1 MRIPRTGTL
10 LALAFGL
17 SLAACNR
24 TEPVAPTS
32 EAVSPEPPQ
41 IPQDA
46 AFAKEAYA
54 LKSNGKDP
62 AEIAAALRELRAR
75 YGYPAL
81 RREMSSSQAVP
92 AAVPGALA
100 SGALGKAAATTVWTQ
115 AREVNIIYYF
125 AHSQVVSV
133 PANATLQATG
143 IQVDA
148 TSDPMIMG
156 FYKSVGTDN
165 PEAYRVKFVG
175 FNDDW
180 APGSLSSRFVW
191 TNNTGAAKSIR
202 IVSWC
207 YPDAYGQTTMN
218 YKVTLSGT
226 TLASYTHTM
235 WVNGNTQF
243 ETDRP
248 SSGTAGCT
256 GPTGSNVELKRDPHS
271 PTGFGSTLVAF
282 DEGTMEGSFIRD
294 TDFAL
299 RMSRP
304 LLQSGHNFLM
314 GYFEGDGYQPSP
326 MDESDATID
335 KLDAHYHFPFY
346 FAWQVDRYNCP

>member
-1 MRIPRTGTL
+1 MRTLRTGTL
-10 LALAFGL
+10 LALALGIGL
-17 SLAACNR
+17 VACNR
-24 TEPVAPTS
+24 TETVAPTS
-32 EAVSPEPPQ
+32 GGASPEPPQ
-41 IPQDA
+41 SPKDA

-54 LKSNGKDP
+54 LKSNEKDP
-62 AEIAAALRELRAR
+62 AKIASALRELRTR

-81 RREMSSSQAVP
+81 RREMSASEAVP
-92 AAVPGALA
+92 AGVPGALV
-100 SGALGKAAATTVWTQ
+100 SGALGKAATTTSWTQ
-115 AREVNIIYYF
+115 VRAVNIIYYF
-125 AHSQVVSV
+125 AHTQVVSV

-165 PEAYRVKFVG
+165 PAAYRVKFVG

-226 TLASYTHTM
+226 TLAAYTRTM
-235 WVNGNTQF
+235 WVNGATQF
-243 ETDRP
+243 YTRVP
-248 SSGTAGCT
+248 SDYAGCT
-256 GPTGSNVELKRDPHS
+256 GPTGSNVELRRDPNS
-271 PTGFGSTLVAF
+271 PTGYGSTLVAF

-304 LLQSGHNFLM
+304 LLPSGHNFLM

-346 FAWQVDRYNCP
+346 FASQVDRYNCP